1 MELNLFGAFWL
12 TPARYTCIEDRGCPL
27 GSKLSKIQAAGGAT
41 FGLNRKQWNKRIGER
56 VSHCVLGPRS

>member
-12 TPARYTCIEDRGCPL
+12 TPARYMDRGQRLPT
-27 GSKLSKIQAAGGAT
+27 GFHAIQNTSCRGAT
-41 FGLNRKQWNKRIGER
+41 FGLNRKHWNKRIGER